1 MTGFLR
7 EAGSCFYKGLFCG
20 EKPGSI
26 HMKLQWDMF
35 QLEILSKKV
44 ENRAR

>member
-1 MTGFLR
+1 MFFIR
-7 EAGSCFYKGLFCG
+7 EKSRN
-20 EKPGSI
+20 I
-26 HMKLQWDMF
+26 HMNLQWDMF